1 MQWTSAKL
9 MAMCSMLMLI
19 SVAIN
24 MMALQSNRRGRDAG
38 VSPLAMV
45 RESDAS
51 IHAISVATD
60 ATIESD
66 GAATAARPAVLNAQ
80 VSLPP
85 SSEPVVSAADI
96 VRGVQR
102 ELNARGYDAGSADGV
117 QGLVTRAAILA
128 YEQDYGLAT
137 LTAAASQDLLSRI
150 VLGSSAT
157 SVTNRRV
164 VANTTGEAEAVIRSV
179 KQYLAALGYQPG
191 KIDGALTP
199 QLARAIREF
208 EMDQKLPESSRISGP
223 LVSRLMRQQG
233 QAALA
238 KPIQAKPAAAKPV
251 AVKPPAGR
259 AAQR

>member
-1 MQWTSAKL
+1 MRLTAAKS
-9 MAMCSMLMLI
+9 MALCSTLI
-19 SVAIN
+19 LSSVAIN
-24 MMALQSNRRGRDAG
+24 MMLLQSNRRGHDAG
-38 VSPLAMV
+38 VSPLAMA

-51 IHAISVATD
+51 IHAITVATD
-60 ATIESD
+60 ATIEIG
-66 GAATAARPAVLNAQ
+66 GAATAASPAVLNAQ
-80 VSLPP
+80 SEPAP
-85 SSEPVVSAADI
+85 SSDTRVSPADI

-102 ELNARGYDAGSADGV
+102 ELNARGYEAGSADGV

-128 YEQDYGLAT
+128 YEQDYGLET
-137 LTAAASQDLLSRI
+137 LTASASQELLSRI

-157 SVTNRRV
+157 SSTNRQALAKTTPDADAV
-164 VANTTGEAEAVIRSV
+164 VRSV

-199 QLARAIREF
+199 QVARAIREF

-238 KPIQAKPAAAKPV
+238 KPGQAKPATVKPT
-251 AVKPPAGR
+251 AVKPPPAR